1 MSVSRLILPAAAGL
15 LLAPAG
21 CTPTLADLT
30 DFVQELARTALAAWL
45 L

>member
-1 MSVSRLILPAAAGL
+1 MNLSRLMLPAVAGL

-30 DFVQELARTALAAWL
+30 DFVQELARAALAAWL